1 MKTRTILAGICLL
14 LLSSACTR
22 SPKLKIE
29 GNISHAKGKMLYFEL
44 SGLTKTDILDS
55 VKLDEKGDFRFK
67 TKLPGSPEFYKLRIN
82 DQFIQLGADESADVI
97 IEADGNHL
105 GRDYSVTGSRAC
117 ELIQIL
123 SESQSKTLISFDS
136 LRALYNNKQLSDT
149 TFQNKAQYSL
159 NIHRNLAKKAILESP
174 RSPAA
179 YFALFQSVHDYP
191 VFDPYDKSDNKM
203 FSAVATSWGTYFPNT
218 IRGKNLVTL
227 TLQGIKAI
235 RQDRNKKE
243 IVINEKNKS
252 SYFEI
257 SLPNINGKNILL
269 SSLKGKVVLLD
280 FSAYQTKTSPS
291 RNLSFRELYR
301 KYAQQGFEIY
311 QVSFDTDE
319 NFWKTGA
326 ANLPWICVHD
336 KNSVNSDYLS
346 VYNIQALPTF
356 FLLDK
361 SGNLIAR
368 DAMIT
373 DLNKEIMK
381 LL

>member
-1 MKTRTILAGICLL
+1 MKTRTILAGFCLL
-14 LLSSACTR
+14 LLSSGCTR
-22 SPKLKIE
+22 SPKLKID

-44 SGLTKTDILDS
+44 SGLNKTEILDS

-67 TKLPGSPEFYKLRIN
+67 TKLPGAPEFYKLRIN
-82 DQFIQLGADESADVI
+82 NQFIQLGADASAEIV

-105 GRDYSVTGSRAC
+105 GKDYSVTGSRAC

-123 SESQSKTLISFDS
+123 SESQSKTLVSFDS
-136 LRALYNNKQLSDT
+136 LRALYTNKQLTDSA
-149 TFQNKAQYSL
+149 FQNKVQYCL
-159 NIHRNLAKKAILESP
+159 NIHRDLAKKAILESP

-179 YFALFQSVHDYP
+179 YFALYQRIHDYP

-203 FSAVATSWGTYFPNT
+203 YSAVATSWDTYYPNT

-227 TLQGIKAI
+227 TLQGIKSI

-243 IVINEKNKS
+243 IVINEKNKL

-257 SLPNINGKNILL
+257 KLPDIYGKNILL

-280 FSAYQTKTSPS
+280 FTAYQTKTSS
-291 RNLSFRELYR
+291 TRNLSFRELYR

-311 QVSFDTDE
+311 QISFDTDE

-336 KNSVNSDYLS
+336 RNSVNSEYLS
-346 VYNIQALPTF
+346 VYNIQDLPTF

-361 SGNLIAR
+361 AGNLVAR
-368 DAMIT
+368 DVMIS